1 MDSSHAN
8 ILFMANTLFPAAK
21 LNKVHHGDCLAA
33 MKALPDGCVDLAFAD
48 PPFNI
53 GYDYD
58 VYDDRREHAHYLKW
72 SKDWIAAVHRVL
84 KPDGTF
90 WLAIGD
96 DYAAELKIASQDAG
110 FHCRSWVIWYY
121 TFGVNCKQKFSRSH
135 THLFH
140 FVKDPQKFTFR
151 ADDLDNRVYSARQL
165 VYADNRGNPNGRLPD
180 DTWILRPQDLQDCF
194 TAEEDT
200 WYFPRVAGTFK
211 ERAGFHGCQM
221 PEQLLGRIIRV
232 CSEEREVVLDPFS
245 GSATTLVVSKKLGR
259 NFVGFEL
266 SEDYVTRSSSR
277 LDGVAVGD
285 RLEGAPEPLV
295 SAPLTRNGKSL
306 ADAPGERN
314 RRKAETL
321 ALQVPTD
328 HEVNRSRTL
337 FDKGLLEAFR
347 QINDGYSLDRVI
359 ADPDLNT
366 ALSEQCRLLGLP
378 GEPRIWNHHL
388 FNMRKRGQLAEIPTS
403 RKTNIDWKVCDEFL
417 FASEIAWKRMI
428 DKGHK
433 SLDEILCDPQLASE
447 FDSIAASFAPNF
459 VPLQYR
465 WAALKLRKTVKDA
478 RTRAKLLGDRKTLH
492 LADNFGEPLQA
503 FNSAWKAVPE
513 KSGIYLVTRR
523 DDKQSLY
530 LGEAL
535 NLKGRLRTQFGSS
548 PAKKAWQTHCDTSNL
563 SVQLFTAE
571 VGFTDLIAYQ
581 SILVSRYR
589 PLLNSENL
597 AAV

>member
-1 MDSSHAN
+1 MSN
-8 ILFMANTLFPAAK
+8 VIFPAAK
-21 LNKVHHGDCLAA
+21 LNQIHRADCLAG

-96 DYAAELKIASQDAG
+96 DYAAELKLASQDVG
-110 FHCRSWVIWYY
+110 FHCRSWVNWYY

-245 GSATTLVVSKKLGR
+245 GSATTLVVAKKLGR
-259 NFVGFEL
+259 NYVGFEL
-266 SEDYVTRSSSR
+266 SADYVTRSSAR
-277 LDGVAVGD
+277 LASVAVGD

-295 SAPLTRNGKSL
+295 SAPLTRDGKSL
-306 ADAPGERN
+306 ADGPKKQSH
-314 RRKAETL
+314 RKAEL
-321 ALQVPTD
+321 GAAPQIPTD
-328 HEVNRSRTL
+328 HEFDRSIRL
-337 FDKGLLEAFR
+337 FEKGLIEAFKKV
-347 QINDGYSLDRVI
+347 NDGYSADRVV
-359 ADPDLNT
+359 ADPELNGLF
-366 ALSEQCRLLGLP
+366 AKECQFLGLP
-378 GEPRIWNHHL
+378 GEERSWNHYL
-388 FNMRKRGQLAEIPTS
+388 FKLRKQGRLAQHPTL
-403 RKTNIDWKVCDEFL
+403 RRTDIDWKDCDRFL
-417 FASEIAWKRMI
+417 FASEIAWKELI
-428 DKGHK
+428 ESGAK
-433 SLDEILCDPQLASE
+433 SLDEILCDPQMAAE
-447 FDSIAASFAPNF
+447 FDQVAENLAPGF
-459 VPLQYR
+459 KPLQYR
-465 WAALKLRKTVKDA
+465 WAALKLRKMAQEA
-478 RTRAKLLGDRKTLH
+478 RTRAKVLKVGRFQ
-492 LADNFGEPLQA
+492 NPPLDFDA
-503 FNSAWKAVPE
+503 TWTDAPRAAGV
-513 KSGIYLVTRR
+513 YLVTSR
-523 DDKQSLY
+523 DSKRNFY
-530 LGEAL
+530 AGEAL
-535 NLKGRLRTQFGSS
+535 DLRSRFAVQFGTER
-548 PAKKAWQTHCDTSNL
+548 ARHAWESHCSTKD
-563 SVQLFTAE
+563 VMVRLFTSEANSK
-571 VGFTDLIAYQ
+571 DLIAYQ
-581 SILVSRYR
+581 SILVRRYK
-589 PLLNSENL
+589 PLLNSKNL

>member
-1 MDSSHAN
+1 MSNA
-8 ILFMANTLFPAAK
+8 LFPAAR
-21 LNKVHHGDCLAA
+21 LNQIHHGDCLTG
-33 MKALPDGCVDLAFAD
+33 MKALPAGSVDLVFAD

-72 SKDWIAAVHRVL
+72 SEKWIAAVHRVL

-96 DYAAELKIASQDAG
+96 DYAAELKLASQDVG

-266 SEDYVTRSSSR
+266 SEDYVARSSAR
-277 LDGVAVGD
+277 LAGVAVGD

-306 ADAPGERN
+306 ADAPGK
-314 RRKAETL
+314 RRRPKPETINP
-321 ALQVPTD
+321 LQVPTD
-328 HEVNRSRTL
+328 HEFARSRAL
-337 FDKGLLEAFR
+337 FEKGLISAF
-347 QINDGYSLDRVI
+347 QKVNDGFSVDRVV
-359 ADPDLNT
+359 ADPELNDLF
-366 ALSEQCRLLGLP
+366 ADECRLLGLP
-378 GEPRIWNHHL
+378 GELRTWNHSL
-388 FNMRKRGQLAEIPTS
+388 FNLRKQGRLAELS
-403 RKTNIDWKVCDEFL
+403 AQRRTNIDWSDCDRFL
-417 FASEIAWKRMI
+417 FASEIAWQKLI
-428 DKGHK
+428 ADGAT
-433 SLDEILCDPQLASE
+433 SLDDILCDPLLAAK
-447 FDSIAASFAPNF
+447 FDAVAENLAPGF
-459 VPLQYR
+459 TSLRYR
-465 WAALKLRKTVKDA
+465 WAALKLRKTAQQA
-478 RTRAKLLGDRKTLH
+478 RTRARLL
-492 LADNFGEPLQA
+492 EPSRFQKPLRA
-503 FNSAWKAVPE
+503 FEDAWKNAPE
-513 KSGIYLVTRR
+513 EAGVYLVTSADFKR
-523 DDKQSLY
+523 KLY
-530 LGEAL
+530 VGEAL
-535 NLKGRLRTQFGSS
+535 NLKNRFEFQFGTER
-548 PAKKAWQTHCDTSNL
+548 AKKAWATHCSIKDV
-563 SVQLFTAE
+563 SVRLFTTEANSA
-571 VGFTDLIAYQ
+571 DLIAYQ
-581 SILVSRYR
+581 SIFVGRYK

>member
-1 MDSSHAN
+1 MSN
-8 ILFMANTLFPAAK
+8 PLFPAVK
-21 LNKVHHGDCLAA
+21 LNKVHHADCLAG
-33 MKALPDGCVDLAFAD
+33 MKALPGGCVDLAFAD

-58 VYDDRREHAHYLKW
+58 VYDDRQGRDDYLKW
-72 SKDWIAAVHRVL
+72 SKNWIAAVHRVL

-96 DYAAELKIASQDAG
+96 DYAAELKLASQDAG

-266 SEDYVTRSSSR
+266 SEDYVSRSSAR
-277 LDGVAVGD
+277 LAGVAVGD

-306 ADAPGERN
+306 ADAPGK
-314 RRKAETL
+314 RRRPKAETSNP
-321 ALQVPTD
+321 LQVPTD
-328 HEVNRSRTL
+328 HEFARSRML
-337 FDKGLLEAFR
+337 FDKGLTAAF
-347 QINDGYSLDRVI
+347 QKVSGGYSVDRVV
-359 ADPDLNT
+359 ADPELNGFF
-366 ALSEQCRLLGLP
+366 ADECRLLGLP
-378 GEPRIWNHHL
+378 GELRTWNHAL
-388 FNMRKRGQLAEIPTS
+388 FNLRKQGRLAELPAQ
-403 RKTNIDWKVCDEFL
+403 RRTNIDWNDCDKFL
-417 FASEIAWKRMI
+417 FASEIAWQKLVA
-428 DKGHK
+428 GGAA
-433 SLDEILCDPQLASE
+433 SLDDILCDPLLAAK
-447 FDSIAASFAPNF
+447 FDTVAENLAPGF
-459 VPLQYR
+459 TSLEYR
-465 WAALKLRKTVKDA
+465 WAALKLRKTAQQA
-478 RTRAKLLGDRKTLH
+478 RTRAKLLVPSRFQK
-492 LADNFGEPLQA
+492 PLRA
-503 FNSAWKAVPE
+503 FEDAWQEAPQSAGV
-513 KSGIYLVTRR
+513 YLVTSR
-523 DDKQSLY
+523 DSKHKLY
-530 LGEAL
+530 AGEAL
-535 NLKGRLRTQFGSS
+535 DLRSRFAIQFGT
-548 PAKKAWQTHCDTSNL
+548 PRAKSAWESHCSAKDIT
-563 SVQLFTAE
+563 VRLFTTDANS
-571 VGFTDLIAYQ
+571 TDLIAYQ
-581 SILVSRYR
+581 SIFVGRYK

>member
-1 MDSSHAN
+1 
-8 ILFMANTLFPAAK
+8 MANTLFPAAK
-21 LNKVHHGDCLAA
+21 LNNVHHGDCLAG
-33 MKALPDGCVDLAFAD
+33 MKGLPDGCVDLAFAD

-140 FVKDPQKFTFR
+140 FVKDLQKFTFR

-266 SEDYVTRSSSR
+266 SEDYVARSSAR
-277 LDGVAVGD
+277 LAGVATGD

-295 SAPLTRNGKSL
+295 SAPLTKDGKSL
-306 ADAPGERN
+306 AGEP
-314 RRKAETL
+314 RRKKTITKDQIL
-321 ALQVPTD
+321 TPGTVPTA
-328 HEVNRSRTL
+328 HEVKRFREL
-337 FDKGLLEAFR
+337 FEKSLLDAFR
-347 QINDGYSLDRVI
+347 NTNEGYSLDRVV
-359 ADPDLNT
+359 ADPALNS
-366 ALSEQCRLLGLP
+366 ALANKCRSLGLP
-378 GEPRIWNHHL
+378 GEPRAWNHAL
-388 FNMRKRGQLAEIPTS
+388 FNLRKRGRLADIPTK
-403 RKTNIDWKVCDEFL
+403 RPTKIDWMECDEFL
-417 FASEIAWKRMI
+417 FASEIAWKTMV
-428 DKGHK
+428 DKGHG
-433 SLDEILCDPQLASE
+433 SLDEILCDPMLAAE
-447 FDSIAASFAPNF
+447 FDNVAASFAPSF
-459 VPLQYR
+459 EPLQYR
-465 WAALKLRKTVKDA
+465 WAALKLRKMAQAA
-478 RTRAKLLGDRKTLH
+478 RTRAKAFSGRGDRYVPGE
-492 LADNFGEPLQA
+492 FGEPAPA
-503 FNSAWKAVPE
+503 FRKAWGDVPE
-513 KSGIYLVTRR
+513 ASGLYLVTRGE
-523 DDKQSLY
+523 DEQSLY
-530 LGEAL
+530 VGEAF
-535 NLKGRLRTQFGSS
+535 NLRGRLQLQFGGP
-548 PAKKAWQTHCDTSNL
+548 PAQRTWKKHCSTSAL
-563 SVQLFTAE
+563 SVRLFSAK
-571 VGFTDLIAYQ
+571 GSFTDLIAYQ
-581 SILVSRYR
+581 SILVARYK
-589 PLLNSENL
+589 PLLNSDDL
-597 AAV
+597 AAA